1 MSEGRRRDGG
11 RWFKADWMHRA
22 MAELGVGMS
31 KWRQVRI
38 DEIAGN
44 NAKKGFIFLRLPE
57 VPAFQAPVK

>member
-1 MSEGRRRDGG
+1 
-11 RWFKADWMHRA
+11 

-38 DEIAGN
+38 DEIADK

-57 VPAFQAPVK
+57 VQLDVTICDFKKRQNEFTAKGVKD

>member
-1 MSEGRRRDGG
+1 MY
-11 RWFKADWMHRA
+11 RA

-38 DEIAGN
+38 DEIADK

-57 VPAFQAPVK
+57 VPQFEGRPVSSLDADTG